1 MQDEIFKG
9 AETFMGVPLVSRYGY
24 QEEIEQ
30 MRAFLAD
37 VDAVGLSRFVRGLYY
52 DSNASLCTITTGG
65 GLLPKDAEAAQLRD
79 IASSHIAQS
88 DCLGVICH
96 KNPA

>member
-1 MQDEIFKG
+1 MQDEIFKD

-37 VDAVGLSRFVRGLYY
+37 ADAAGLSPVLRGLYY
-52 DSNASLCTITTGG
+52 DSNASLCQIETVA
-65 GLLPKDAEAAQLRD
+65 GLLPTDPVAAQLRD
-79 IASSHIAQS
+79 IASRHIAQS
-88 DCLGVICH
+88 ECLGVITH
-96 KNPA
+96 KR